1 MNRPVAMSDRFGEMD
16 KTAVT
21 VATSFE
27 EADAQ
32 DRAYWHSKTPQE
44 RMEALEQMRQMNY
57 DYDPVSDRIQR
68 TLEVVERS

>member
-1 MNRPVAMSDRFGEMD
+1 MSDRFGEID

-21 VATSFE
+21 AVSSFE

-44 RMEALEQMRQMNY
+44 RMEALEQIRQVGYGY
-57 DYDPVSDRIQR
+57 DSTSVRIQR
-68 TLEVVERS
+68 FVEVAEHP

>member
-1 MNRPVAMSDRFGEMD
+1 MSDRFGEMD